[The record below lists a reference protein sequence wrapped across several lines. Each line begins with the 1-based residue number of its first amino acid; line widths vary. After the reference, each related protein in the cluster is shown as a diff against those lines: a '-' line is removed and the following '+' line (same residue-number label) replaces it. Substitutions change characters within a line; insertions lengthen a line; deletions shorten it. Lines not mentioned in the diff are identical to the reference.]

1 MSSVELLNILLSKN
15 QNYIRNVLPSIYC
28 LEDNH
33 KLYVTEA
40 PIIKLTLLKCLI

>member
-1 MSSVELLNILLSKN
+1 MSSVELHNILLIKN
-15 QNYIRNVLPSIYC
+15 QNYIHNVLPSIYF

-40 PIIKLTLLKCLI
+40 PIIKMTLLKCLI